1 MIDLRSLYQDVILD
15 HSRNPRNSGLLEP
28 HSHHA
33 NGNNPLCGD
42 KIQVYMQLANGTID
56 NIGFEAK
63 GCAISVASA
72 SMMTELIKGG
82 GVKDAR
88 AIFARFHEIVTRK
101 GDVSEAEIEALDK
114 LATLI
119 GVREFPMR
127 IKCATLPWH
136 TMAAALDG
144 VAEDVTTE

>member
-15 HSRNPRNSGLLEP
+15 HSRSPRNSGSLEP
-28 HSHHA
+28 HSHEA

-42 KIQVYMQLANGTID
+42 KVRVYMQVGNGKID
-56 NIGFEAK
+56 DIRVEAK

-72 SMMTELIKGG
+72 SMMTELIKGAG
-82 GVKDAR
+82 IEQAR
-88 AIFARFHEIVTRK
+88 AAFERFHEIVTRK
-101 GDVSEAEIEALDK
+101 GEISDDELEALDK

-136 TMAAALDG
+136 TMTAALDG
-144 VAEDVTTE
+144 AADDVTTE